1 MSFENRF
8 LDLAFGFMLGVLS
21 CVYSKNIISDKY
33 IKIIAILT
41 LCIIVLNSDFLI
53 ESIIIFLLL
62 IVCIQIILSNF
73 L

>member
-8 LDLAFGFMLGVLS
+8 LDLAFGFTLGVLS
-21 CVYSKNIISDKY
+21 CVYSKNIISDEY
-33 IKIIAILT
+33 IKIIAIVI
-41 LCIIVLNSDFLI
+41 LCIIVFNSDFLI

-62 IVCIQIILSNF
+62 IVCVQIILSNF